1 METLTDR
8 QVSERKAAKM
18 KKTEYLWNALIV
30 LVIAAMTFVATGCN
44 KEPNPDNPT
53 TAPDHPAGKDHPA
66 GDHPAGDHPKK

>member
-1 METLTDR
+1 
-8 QVSERKAAKM
+8 M

-53 TAPDHPAGKDHPA
+53 TAPDHPDHPAGKDHP
-66 GDHPAGDHPKK
+66 DHPKK